1 MSSLSA
7 VAAVIVLIVLIAC
20 VALFF
25 RTIRRW
31 DRLHGE
37 EVIRRIEER
46 LDRMDFNR
54 RKDD

>member
-1 MSSLSA
+1 MGSLSA
-7 VAAVIVLIVLIAC
+7 VAAVIVLVVLIAC
-20 VALFF
+20 AALLV

-31 DRLHGE
+31 DRLNGE

-46 LDRMDFNR
+46 MDRIDFDR